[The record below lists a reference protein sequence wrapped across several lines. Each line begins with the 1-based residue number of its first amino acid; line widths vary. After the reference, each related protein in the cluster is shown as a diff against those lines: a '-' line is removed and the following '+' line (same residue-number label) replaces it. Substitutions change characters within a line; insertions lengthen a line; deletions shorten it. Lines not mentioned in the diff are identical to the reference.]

1 MPPQAD
7 KSKANKTS
15 IKTILFIAA
24 PFSVADIVST
34 DQALWSLDKA
44 PGVPERQKQASE

>member
-1 MPPQAD
+1 M
-7 KSKANKTS
+7 K
-15 IKTILFIAA
+15 IIVLFIAA

-44 PGVPERQKQASE
+44 PGDKT